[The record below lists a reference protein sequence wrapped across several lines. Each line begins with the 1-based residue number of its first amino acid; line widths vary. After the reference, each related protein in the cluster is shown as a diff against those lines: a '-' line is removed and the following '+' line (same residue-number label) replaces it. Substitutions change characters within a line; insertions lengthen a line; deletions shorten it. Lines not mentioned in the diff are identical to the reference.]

1 MTILKTKHGREI
13 NSDDFKFYGF
23 GDYVRKN
30 IDENWGLGKS
40 TEQIK
45 TKIYNVTLVASVSAT
60 AYCYKRVEAESEEEA
75 EEIAKEDVSRFD
87 WNVEDIQ
94 DVDDI
99 NVVDIEEM
107 GEDESE

>member
-1 MTILKTKHGREI
+1 MTILKTRNGTEI
-13 NSDDFKFYGF
+13 DTDGFKYYGF

-40 TEQIK
+40 VEQNK
-45 TKIYNVTLVASVSAT
+45 TKIYRVTLVASVSAT
-60 AYCYKRVEAESEEEA
+60 AYCTKTVEAESEEEA

-87 WNVEDIQ
+87 WEIDTID

-99 NVVDIEEM
+99 DVDDVEEINT
-107 GEDESE
+107 DE